1 MQGTGN
7 YRSASGPS
15 ASACRH
21 AFAPVAGEE
30 VAVRR
35 VFPVFVAKK
44 DAEEVK
50 KSVENLAVTRKMILS
65 LSLSLS
71 VTRVNIHKN
80 A

>member
-35 VFPVFVAKK
+35 VF
-44 DAEEVK
+44 
-50 KSVENLAVTRKMILS
+50 LS
-65 LSLSLS
+65 LLQK
-71 VTRVNIHKN
+71 RRGRGKKER
-80 A
+80 

>member
-15 ASACRH
+15 
-21 AFAPVAGEE
+21 GEE

-71 VTRVNIHKN
+71 LSVTRVNIHKN

>member
-44 DAEEVK
+44 DAEE
-50 KSVENLAVTRKMILS
+50 AMLS
-65 LSLSLS
+65 
-71 VTRVNIHKN
+71 
-80 A
+80 

>member
-50 KSVENLAVTRKMILS
+50 KSVENLAVTRKMILFS
-65 LSLSLS
+65 HSLS